1 MLTMLIKYLNVSLLI
16 TTWKVVRNYPE
27 IIRDFKDSDYDEMTE
42 IEKILTITI
51 FILIM
56 TITAI
61 PLTFKQ
67 EFLDS

>member
-1 MLTMLIKYLNVSLLI
+1 MLTMFIKYLNVSLLI

-27 IIRDFKDSDYDEMTE
+27 IVRDFKDADYDEFTE
-42 IEKILTITI
+42 IKKLLVITA
-51 FILIM
+51 FILLM